1 MTTLATNLVLES
13 GISVEVDLTSGQI
26 MERRGSA
33 YNDAVSKFSSQ
44 TQELKRLLGEEGGEV
59 EATDD
64 DDSVSSGG
72 GEEDEE
78 SSGDEDSGSDDE
90 SDYDSSDADSD
101 WDSDL
106 EDLEAALQ
114 GGEAPS
120 ANAAP
125 KILTMPGGGKLKHNL
140 TPALRAMDKKMENE
154 QENILPGIVNL
165 KDRMRQACMNSYLQ
179 EVDFTSKTETET
191 LENPFA
197 ATKPDEHLK
206 NILEG
211 FSAASFPSETWHDY
225 FMKMTDEHV
234 QAHTTQV
241 EAAIRGQDYD
251 TLRDMLRNGHTLQTC
266 NKHGESIVHIACRRA
281 PVALLD
287 FLINE
292 AGVST
297 RIRDDMGRTPLHDAC
312 WTHKP
317 NFDVIMLLLQTSP
330 ELLFIVDHRGAT
342 PLTYVPREA
351 WGVWCEFLQENRQYL
366 RDMVKGLRFDRARY
380 FVKNMVPCL
389 KF

>member
-1 MTTLATNLVLES
+1 MATLATNLTLES
-13 GISVEVDLTSGQI
+13 GISVDINNNTTMV
-26 MERRGSA
+26 RRGST
-33 YNDAVSKFSSQ
+33 YNDALAKYSTQ
-44 TQELKRLLGEEGGEV
+44 TQELKRLLGEEGGEI

-64 DDSVSSGG
+64 EISASSEDEA
-72 GEEDEE
+72 EEEGSGDEE
-78 SSGDEDSGSDDE
+78 SGSEDDEDS
-90 SDYDSSDADSD
+90 SDYDSSDAESD

-114 GGEAPS
+114 GKADSVGGPQ
-120 ANAAP
+120 
-125 KILTMPGGGKLKHNL
+125 KIKVIPGGGKLKNNL

-179 EVDFTSKTETET
+179 EVDFTTKTEAET

-197 ATKPDEHLK
+197 ATKPEEFLK
-206 NILEG
+206 SILEG

-225 FMKMTDEHV
+225 FMKMTEEHV
-234 QAHTTQV
+234 LAHTAQV
-241 EAAIRGQDYD
+241 EAAIRGQDYA

-266 NKHGESIVHIACRRA
+266 NKHGESIVHIACRRGT
-281 PVALLD
+281 VELLD
-287 FLINE
+287 FLISE

-297 RIRDDMGRTPLHDAC
+297 RIRDDVGRTPLHDAC

-317 NFDVIMLLLQTSP
+317 NFEVVMLLLQTSP

-351 WGVWCEFLQENRQYL
+351 WGTWCQFLQDNRQFL